1 MVFLVTARFCTVT
14 CLVTP
19 LATRLAVA
27 RGAMRY
33 SVAFAGGATRFS
45 GASQLNALS
54 VGPWNVH
61 SAAAGVAVFCGLAG
75 LSESASVAEAPDAP
89 DAPDAPTDTAEAG
102 NTADATCAAEAA
114 TGAFATE
121 ATEAAESITTTCS
134 IDPSTTT
141 REPSIPAPA

>member
-1 MVFLVTARFCTVT
+1 
-14 CLVTP
+14 
-19 LATRLAVA
+19 
-27 RGAMRY
+27 MRY

-61 SAAAGVAVFCGLAG
+61 SAAAGVAIFCGLAG

-89 DAPDAPTDTAEAG
+89 DAPTDTAEAG
-102 NTADATCAAEAA
+102 NTADAACAPEAA